1 MKNFF
6 RPILFATCLLAA
18 GFTLVAKKERVV
30 FLGDSITQ
38 AGVQPGGYI
47 NLLREAMTAAGKGD
61 YEFIGAGISGNKVPD
76 LQNRLDKDVL
86 SQKPD
91 VVFVYIG
98 VNDVWHF
105 THPSAHGKGT
115 PKDVYEAG
123 MNDLVSRL
131 RKAGARVILCTPAA
145 IGEKHQGDNPQD
157 AMLDEYADISRR
169 VANANQL
176 PLCDLRKAFVDFSKT
191 KNAQNEEKGIL
202 TTDGVHLN
210 AAGNA
215 FVALQMMPF
224 LVNNR

>member
-1 MKNFF
+1 MKNLL
-6 RPILFATCLLAA
+6 RSLLFVTCLIAV
-18 GFTLVAKKERVV
+18 GFTLLAKKKRVV

-38 AGVQPGGYI
+38 AAVQPGGYI
-47 NLLREAMTAAGKGD
+47 NLLREAMTAAGQGEA

-86 SQKPD
+86 ARKPD

-105 THPSAHGKGT
+105 THPSTNGKGT

-123 MNDLVSRL
+123 MNDLISRL

-157 AMLDEYADISRR
+157 AMLDEYADLSRKI
-169 VANANQL
+169 AKANQL
-176 PLCDLRKAFVDFSKT
+176 PLCDLRKAFMDFSKI
-191 KNAQNEEKGIL
+191 KNSQNDEKGLL

-224 LVNNR
+224 LVD